1 MTEATMTNALPRRA
15 DIAQGD
21 RWNAES
27 VYATLD
33 AFEKEFTDVI
43 ADLDKVS
50 QYQGRLAE
58 GPAVLADWMEFSEN
72 LIRRAVKVYFYGTM
86 EQACDSTNQESG
98 ALAARGGGILGRTI
112 AATSFTDPEL
122 LAIGRETLERWLR
135 EEPRLAQY
143 GHYVDDLFRRQ
154 AHVRSADVEEVLGML
169 IDPFQTIEN
178 TSEMLVGAD
187 LKFAPAVGS
196 NGEEHTVAQ
205 STIGGLLSNSDRE
218 VRRTAWENYSDGYL
232 SFKNTLANNLTA
244 AIKTEIVSVRARR
257 YDSALEASLFANN
270 IPTGVF
276 ENLINTY
283 KKNLPTWHRYWR
295 IRREALGVDALQPYD
310 IWAPLTG
317 EDQKITFDQAMTWIS
332 EGLNPLGSGYV
343 DVMRRGVLEQRW
355 VDRYPNEGK
364 RQGAFSFGTP
374 GTHPFIMMSFQG
386 ESESMSTLAH
396 ELGHSMHS
404 YFTWENQPFA
414 YSQYS
419 LFVAEV
425 ASNFNQAMVRAHL
438 LNTYD
443 DPNFQIGVLEEAM
456 SNFHRYFF
464 IMPTLARF
472 ELEMHQRI
480 ERGEATPADDLI
492 NLMADLFEEG
502 YGGEMSINR
511 ERVGITWATFGHL
524 YAPFYVY
531 QYATGISAANA
542 LAKRILEGTAGA
554 AENYLKFLQSGSS
567 VYPLD
572 ALKIAGIDM
581 NSPEPV
587 TEAFEVLSGLVDRL
601 EQLTGR

>member
-1 MTEATMTNALPRRA
+1 MAESTMTTALPRRA
-15 DIAQGD
+15 DIEHAD
-21 RWNAES
+21 KWNAES

-33 AFEKEFTDVI
+33 AFEKEFADVM
-43 ADLDKVS
+43 ADLEKVS

-58 GPAVLADWMEFSEN
+58 GPSVLADWMEFSED

-86 EQACDSTNQESG
+86 EQACDSTNQDNA
-98 ALAARGGGILGRTI
+98 ALAARGGGVLGRTI
-112 AATSFTDPEL
+112 ASISFTDPEM
-122 LAIGRETLERWLR
+122 LAIGRETLEQWIKQ
-135 EEPRLAQY
+135 EPRLAQY

-196 NGEEHTVAQ
+196 DGQQHVVAQ
-205 STIGGLLSNSDRE
+205 STIGGLLSNPDRE

-270 IPTGVF
+270 IPIGVY

-283 KKNLPTWHRYWR
+283 KQNLPTWHRYWR
-295 IRREALGVDALQPYD
+295 IRREALGVDTLQPYD

-317 EDQKITFDQAMTWIS
+317 EDQKITFDQAMNWIS
-332 EGLNPLGSGYV
+332 EGLAPLGSGYV
-343 DVMRRGVLEQRW
+343 DVMRKGVLEQRW

-386 ESESMSTLAH
+386 EIESMSTLAH

-414 YSQYS
+414 YSNYS

-443 DPNFQIGVLEEAM
+443 APNFQIGVLEEAM

-542 LAKRILEGTAGA
+542 LAKRILDGTPGA

-581 NSPEPV
+581 NSPQPV
-587 TEAFEVLSGLVDRL
+587 TEAFSVLSGLVDRL
-601 EQLTGR
+601 EQLTSR

>member
-386 ESESMSTLAH
+386 EIESMSTLAH